1 MALQS
6 IRQPRSW
13 ISTSSGG
20 RGSTRRV
27 RASAAHN
34 EWNHIGIALAA
45 MEEGFFAREGLT
57 DVEII
62 SFPEEQ
68 GELLDREAMQ
78 VDLLARGVVD
88 IGIDPRTTFVLEANA
103 EGKPVAIVAARRKNH
118 AFVFV
123 GQKGIQTLEDLRG
136 KTLDTGHPGGASDV
150 MTRQLLKDHGFEP
163 DKDVYFAYKGGPM
176 HDPAGSFK
184 AFLEGKLGPAK
195 LTMPEEAE
203 KLAKAGFNIL
213 LDLRK
218 HYPSRHDRVTAAN
231 TNFVREHPD
240 LLKGFLKGMIS
251 GCRFVLDPKNRERFA
266 EILQGAGF
274 LTEEREHRSF
284 DALINGW
291 QERVSR
297 DLSLPLDA
305 IELITGEQ
313 KRANRLAASFKTA
326 DALRLDELQKAQ
338 SELGAA

>member
-1 MALQS
+1 MPLER

-13 ISTSSGG
+13 ISTSRGG
-20 RGSTRRV
+20 QGSKRRV

-34 EWNHIGIALAA
+34 EWNHIGIGLVA
-45 MEEGFFAREGLT
+45 MEEGYFAREGLT

-78 VDLLARGVVD
+78 VELLARGVVD

-118 AFVFV
+118 AFVLV
-123 GQKGIQTLEDLRG
+123 GQKEIRTLEDLRG

-150 MTRQLLKDHGFEP
+150 MTRQVLKDHGFEP
-163 DKDVYFAYKGGPM
+163 DKDVYFTYKGGPM
-176 HDPAGSFK
+176 HDPAGNFK

-195 LTMPEEAE
+195 LAMPDEAE
-203 KLAKAGFNIL
+203 KLAKAGLNIL
-213 LDLRK
+213 LDLRT
-218 HYPSRHDRVTAAN
+218 HYPSRHDRITAAN
-231 TNFVREHPD
+231 TDFMREHPD

-251 GCRFVLDPKNRERFA
+251 GCRFVLDVKNRQRFA

-274 LTEEREHRSF
+274 LIEEREHRSF

-291 QERVSR
+291 QGRVSR

-313 KRANRLAASFKTA
+313 QRAGRLPDSFKAT
-326 DALRLDELQKAQ
+326 DALHLEALQKAQ